1 MTAHIDLVENH
12 WATAYQERVARVV
25 LDSEHLQV
33 DADPHWQEL
42 VLGVLARTG
51 LAEGSEPALR
61 ALAERFKSDYVFAT
75 ALHTDDECPFAEAKR
90 IPVQSGVHR
99 DAEKNRL
106 IVPNGH

>member
-51 LAEGSEPALR
+51 LAEGSVPALR
-61 ALAERFKSDYVFAT
+61 ALAEHFKSDYVFAT
-75 ALHTDDECPFAEAKR
+75 ALHTDDECPFSEHKR
-90 IPVQSGVHR
+90 IPFQSALS
-99 DAEKNRL
+99 AETVKR
-106 IVPNGH
+106 IG